1 MHQILLI
8 AMKDMK
14 RDGLRA
20 YKKLLLVTFASL
32 ITIVSISNGLSFL
45 FKEGLFINKANVVV
59 VNEDAH
65 PLSNLLLHQV
75 SEDQN
80 IKNILDILVLQ
91 NVEEAEKTVENNNAM
106 AAIIIPKGFINSLEV
121 GRNYPVQLITNSA
134 SPVQS
139 KVIESLLNSY
149 MKSVSAGQSAVN
161 AVWDYYGMTDMSY
174 EEKSKKID
182 SVINDITF
190 RVYLARSNVLNKETI
205 LSINNISSMEF
216 YLFSVLVLLTMFIAI
231 TGGKEVIYERNNLV
245 FKRLRLGG
253 VSGFKYLL
261 GKYIYLFCKILI
273 QSSFILIITL
283 FILNTNINKEFLLLI
298 LLFVLVNCSV
308 ISLGLFASL
317 YIGSEDKYVTMG
329 NSFILIMAIIGGS
342 FIPTIYLP
350 DNITIL
356 SRYTPNYWALNG
368 FIGIFTNNQK
378 DVHTSLMVL
387 ALVTIMF
394 FIASITT
401 LTYKERC
408 GKS

>member
-1 MHQILLI
+1 MYHIFLI
-8 AMKDMK
+8 AMKDMN

-20 YKKLLLVTFASL
+20 YKKLLLVTIASL

-45 FKEGLFINKANVVV
+45 FKEGLVINKANVVV
-59 VNEDAH
+59 VNEDTH

-80 IKNILDILVLQ
+80 IKNILDILVLT
-91 NVEEAEKTVENNNAM
+91 NVEEAEKTVGNNKAM

-134 SPVQS
+134 NPVQS

-161 AVWDYYGMTDMSY
+161 AVWDYYGMTNMSY

-190 RVYLARSNVLNKETI
+190 RAYLARSNVLNKESI

-216 YLFSVLVLLTMFIAI
+216 YVFSVLVLLTMFIAI

-253 VSGFKYLL
+253 VDGFKYLL
-261 GKYIYLFCKILI
+261 GKEEK
-273 QSSFILIITL
+273 
-283 FILNTNINKEFLLLI
+283 
-298 LLFVLVNCSV
+298 
-308 ISLGLFASL
+308 
-317 YIGSEDKYVTMG
+317 M
-329 NSFILIMAIIGGS
+329 
-342 FIPTIYLP
+342 
-350 DNITIL
+350 
-356 SRYTPNYWALNG
+356 
-368 FIGIFTNNQK
+368 
-378 DVHTSLMVL
+378 
-387 ALVTIMF
+387 
-394 FIASITT
+394 
-401 LTYKERC
+401 
-408 GKS
+408 